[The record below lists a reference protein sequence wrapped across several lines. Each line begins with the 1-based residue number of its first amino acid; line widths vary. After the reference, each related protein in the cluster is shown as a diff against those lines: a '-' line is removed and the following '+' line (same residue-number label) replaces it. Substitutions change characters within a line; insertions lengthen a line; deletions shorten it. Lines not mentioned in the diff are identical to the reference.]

1 VWLHGNHVDILQK
14 GVWKEKWQCRQC
26 ENVFYSPGTTSHI
39 KDHLQTVH
47 NLMTIPTHQGIL
59 PGEATTQFNPMQTTN
74 VPNLDPAILKKHL
87 VAWLAID
94 HIPFAQ
100 VESIAWRNFISTC
113 NHGVLDWLPKC
124 ADTLRNWT
132 MAVFREKRHEL
143 SASLVKMRYRIH
155 ISFDAYT
162 SNNCLA
168 LLGVVG
174 HWSDDYGNFKRALL
188 GLKEI
193 DGRHT
198 GENLAKCVAQ
208 VFNDFGLPLERI
220 GWYIL
225 NNAIN
230 NDTAVESLIGDEY
243 LSFRLRCVGHIFNL
257 TVKELFSVHAGNDD
271 DDDDD
276 RDDDDV
282 PLCKWKRL
290 SAVAK
295 LHTIAKYILRNP
307 QVKASYRGIE
317 DFGKMIK
324 SDNQTRWNS
333 VDNMIGSV
341 LNKNIAFDKF
351 VRDLARGIRDR
362 KSREKIEAAL
372 LTTEEWEQLAELHT
386 ILSPFRTLTVML
398 QGIFPF

>member
-1 VWLHGNHVDILQK
+1 
-14 GVWKEKWQCRQC
+14 
-26 ENVFYSPGTTSHI
+26 
-39 KDHLQTVH
+39 
-47 NLMTIPTHQGIL
+47 
-59 PGEATTQFNPMQTTN
+59 
-74 VPNLDPAILKKHL
+74 
-87 VAWLAID
+87 
-94 HIPFAQ
+94 
-100 VESIAWRNFISTC
+100 
-113 NHGVLDWLPKC
+113 
-124 ADTLRNWT
+124 

-143 SASLVKMRYRIH
+143 SASLAKMRYRIH

-188 GLKEI
+188 ELKEI

-198 GENLAKCVAQ
+198 GENLAKCIAQ

-225 NNAIN
+225 DNAIN

-282 PLCKWKRL
+282 PPCKWK
-290 SAVAK
+290 
-295 LHTIAKYILRNP
+295 
-307 QVKASYRGIE
+307 
-317 DFGKMIK
+317 
-324 SDNQTRWNS
+324 
-333 VDNMIGSV
+333 
-341 LNKNIAFDKF
+341 
-351 VRDLARGIRDR
+351 
-362 KSREKIEAAL
+362 
-372 LTTEEWEQLAELHT
+372 
-386 ILSPFRTLTVML
+386 
-398 QGIFPF
+398 